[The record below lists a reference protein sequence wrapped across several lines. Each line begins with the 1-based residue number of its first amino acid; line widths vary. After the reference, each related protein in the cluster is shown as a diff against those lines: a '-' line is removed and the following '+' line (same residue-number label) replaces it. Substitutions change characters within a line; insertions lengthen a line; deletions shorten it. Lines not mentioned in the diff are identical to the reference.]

1 MKANVSSSQINRARK
16 RAGTPAIS
24 AHIRANGNPEPLTDR
39 ISESERRACLTC
51 ELETRQRRRAGLD
64 ISLKFIAQTPVINRD
79 HITALQICCD
89 VVHPIE
95 RSLIKCHA

>member
-39 ISESERRACLTC
+39 ISESQRRACLTR
-51 ELETRQRRRAGLD
+51 ELETRQRRRAGVD
-64 ISLKFIAQTPVINRD
+64 ILGECEHLRIPPEHFGVHQRLQRALGLAIGTGQNS
-79 HITALQICCD
+79 TA
-89 VVHPIE
+89 
-95 RSLIKCHA
+95 

>member
-1 MKANVSSSQINRARK
+1 MLIGESCDAQSICLCATGNACPIDLHGDVRVTNFLKGRVHVPMAGAN
-16 RAGTPAIS
+16 
-24 AHIRANGNPEPLTDR
+24 
-39 ISESERRACLTC
+39 
-51 ELETRQRRRAGLD
+51 LD

-95 RSLIKCHA
+95 RSLIKRHA